1 MENIM
6 RVTKNGITK
15 SIDVKEWGYYQRNGW
30 HKSGCPEPQPS
41 QEGLYVIDDYT
52 IGLSDNNHTATG
64 LSH

>member
-1 MENIM
+1 MK
-6 RVTKNGITK
+6 VTKNGITK
-15 SIDVKEWGYYQRNGW
+15 SISPSEWGQYQRNGW

-52 IGLSDNNHTATG
+52 IGRLVQNHIATG